1 MAPPL
6 KNFNKL
12 IIIFCLVVI
21 NSGLLAINCFAESVK
36 FIRVAIVQ
44 DVKSLNFSVKGFY
57 QLLDSDSRR
66 VLSKGKYL
74 KAVLSADNNSFMVS
88 GVKYGA
94 AKLFIE
100 ADDPESISI
109 SGRKYRGDIEL
120 VRGKNGRL
128 LAVNY
133 INLEDYVKGILYH
146 EVSHYWPQEALKT
159 QAVACRAYA
168 VYQMRL
174 NVRKDFDVTN
184 DVYSQ
189 VYGGKTSERSRT
201 NYAVDQT
208 EGQVLAYEGK
218 IFPAYFH
225 ATCGGHTQDAAAL
238 WNIDLAPLRGVSC
251 NFCKESPHFSW
262 HRVVLLSRIKEALLK
277 AGYQGCG
284 AIENVAIIKMDPSGR
299 VKDLLITTSKSNIKI
314 SGKDFRS
321 IVGPDIIRS
330 LNFKVSI
337 IGETAD
343 FNGLGW
349 GHGVGLCQWGEY
361 FMAKE
366 GYDYKRILEYY
377 YPGSEIII
385 YK

>member
-1 MAPPL
+1 MAPPV
-6 KNFNKL
+6 KNSNKL
-12 IIIFCLVVI
+12 IIIFFLVI
-21 NSGLLAINCFAESVK
+21 FYCELLPVNCFAESAK
-36 FIRVAIVQ
+36 FIRVAIAQ
-44 DVKSLNFSVKGFY
+44 DVKSLNLSVKGFY
-57 QLLDSDSRR
+57 RLIDSDSRR

-74 KAVLSADNNSFMVS
+74 RAVLSADSNGFMVS

-109 SGRKYRGDIEL
+109 SGRKYRGNIEL

-128 LAVNY
+128 IAVNY
-133 INLEDYVKGILYH
+133 INLEDYVKGILFH
-146 EVSHYWPQEALKT
+146 EVSHYWPQDALKT

-168 VYQMRL
+168 VYQISQ
-174 NVRKDFDVTN
+174 NAGKDFDVTN

-208 EGQVLAYEGK
+208 EGQVLVYKGK

-225 ATCGGHTQDAAAL
+225 ATCAGHTQDAAAL
-238 WNIDLAPLRGVSC
+238 WDIGLAPLRGVVC

-262 HRVVLLSRIKEALLK
+262 HQAVALSRIKEALLK
-277 AGYQGCG
+277 AGYEGCG
-284 AIENVAIIKMDPSGR
+284 AIENVSIIKMDPSGR
-299 VKDLLITTSKSNIKI
+299 VKDLSINTNKSNIKI
-314 SGKDFRS
+314 SGKDFRA

-343 FNGLGW
+343 FNGSGW
-349 GHGVGLCQWGEY
+349 GHGVGLCQWGAY